1 MVARAE
7 GSSSWLDLEMILDRT
22 AQVVV
27 VEVGI
32 DFGGEDIFV
41 TQKLLHLADIGSARQ
56 QMGGEG
62 VAEGVRA
69 YLLVDARTQGRLLYD
84 GEYHHARK
92 A

>member
-1 MVARAE
+1 MRLKRIPFLLLQPHMLLHCLAE
-7 GSSSWLDLEMILDRT
+7 VG
-22 AQVVV
+22 V
-27 VEVGI
+27 VEVGVNL
-32 DFGGEDIFV
+32 GREDIFV
-41 TQKLLHLADIGSARQ
+41 TQKLLHLADIGSACQ

-69 YLLVDARTQGRLLYD
+69 YLLVDARTQGRLFYD

>member
-1 MVARAE
+1 MHMAVYRVAQM
-7 GSSSWLDLEMILDRT
+7 GCVEMGVNL
-22 AQVVV
+22 
-27 VEVGI
+27 GC
-32 DFGGEDIFV
+32 EDIFV

-56 QMGGEG
+56 QMGGER

>member
-1 MVARAE
+1 MRFQRIPFFLLQPHMLFHCLAE
-7 GSSSWLDLEMILDRT
+7 VR
-22 AQVVV
+22 V
-27 VEVGI
+27 VEVGV
-32 DFGGEDIFV
+32 DFGGEGIFV

-69 YLLVDARTQGRLLYD
+69 YLLVDARTQGRLFYD

-92 A
+92 S